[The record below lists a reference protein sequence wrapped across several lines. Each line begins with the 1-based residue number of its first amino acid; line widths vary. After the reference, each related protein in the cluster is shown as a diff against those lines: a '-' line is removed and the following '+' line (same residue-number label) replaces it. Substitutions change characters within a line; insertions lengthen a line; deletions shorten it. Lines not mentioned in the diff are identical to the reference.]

1 MTLPGSHPPQPVAG
15 EVIGRS
21 VVKTIGSMLLVFV
34 FFLIG
39 LFMIWAWWTETAI
52 ELPFGRYHVKGLG
65 FVVGIA
71 STLFCP
77 LMIAYLV
84 FRLLVPDCL
93 ILGPDRLQMARKV
106 GGKDVVYLQI
116 PYRNIDNLAY
126 ESTQDGKYVGINLKD
141 LQDPDTYA
149 RPNDFLKTKKQ
160 SEWHCLVRGGYKA
173 SLPAIHKK
181 LLEKMRQAG

>member
-1 MTLPGSHPPQPVAG
+1 MSLPGSHPPQPVAG

-21 VVKTIGSMLLVFV
+21 VVKTIGSLLLVLL

-39 LFMIWAWWTETAI
+39 IYMIWAWWTETPIDLAG
-52 ELPFGRYHVKGLG
+52 GRRVSGLG
-65 FVVGIA
+65 FAVGIGVV
-71 STLFCP
+71 LFAP
-77 LMIAYLV
+77 LMMAYLV
-84 FRLLVPDCL
+84 YRLFVPDCL

-106 GGKDVVYLQI
+106 RGEDVVYLQI
-116 PYRNIDNLAY
+116 PYGNIDNLAY

-149 RPNDFLKTKKQ
+149 KPNDFLKTKKQ
-160 SEWHCLVRGGYKA
+160 SQWHYLVRGGYKA

-181 LLEKMRQAG
+181 LLEKIRQAG